1 MFSLFL
7 VYEGSADLGPVTI
20 CRVAD
25 DSLTRNVAT
34 RALAKVSQTA
44 EALRLVD
51 GEASADAFGEADR
64 LRSVLATI

>member
-20 CRVAD
+20 CRIAD
-25 DSLTRNVAT
+25 DSLTRNFASC
-34 RALAKVSQTA
+34 ALAKVAKTA

-51 GEASADAFGEADR
+51 GDASEDALSEADR